1 MPANIERVGCDESVV
16 ADADSLDPGVPINLE
31 HVRPLDG
38 WATMP
43 DSLTV
48 CTRPPP
54 PRTELGICVWK
65 EMKVGHNAIS
75 SEMRSIDK
83 LLQLKMAEYAS

>member
-1 MPANIERVGCDESVV
+1 
-16 ADADSLDPGVPINLE
+16 
-31 HVRPLDG
+31 
-38 WATMP
+38 MP

-48 CTRPPP
+48 CTRPPS
-54 PRTELGICVWK
+54 PRIELGICVWK